1 MLYKSAT
8 SPTYH
13 PLHTLITPRN
23 HHPTPSQSPI
33 AVQTHDMSKD
43 TIRNSTHSPPT
54 AHPRHFKNPSRNPFT
69 APSQYKIMTRLTRI
83 HVTHPSSL
91 KKKNPPQSPLATP
104 TLISTHNPLLSPTK
118 QSQSQSRSHQQFH
131 QIHHTRYITV
141 EICSKICSKLCSN
154 IRHLSRLSL
163 SHLVPRRPGI
173 PTAHAILSPLVDPR
187 AALAEPGLLLMGVC
201 RGRVCGGHGGFV
213 TGKLAWCTEVV
224 VWYCARRVS
233 GAKVVFGV
241 SWGDGFYIWYL

>member
-1 MLYKSAT
+1 MHIRDLTPLLSSVYDHHCREAAARRVHSVLYKSAT

-91 KKKNPPQSPLATP
+91 KKKPPTVPARNSYTNINTQPSPL
-104 TLISTHNPLLSPTK
+104 S
-118 QSQSQSRSHQQFH
+118 
-131 QIHHTRYITV
+131 Y
-141 EICSKICSKLCSN
+141 
-154 IRHLSRLSL
+154 
-163 SHLVPRRPGI
+163 
-173 PTAHAILSPLVDPR
+173 
-187 AALAEPGLLLMGVC
+187 
-201 RGRVCGGHGGFV
+201 
-213 TGKLAWCTEVV
+213 
-224 VWYCARRVS
+224 
-233 GAKVVFGV
+233 
-241 SWGDGFYIWYL
+241 